1 MIDRYIY
8 FQTDSGFNDLLC
20 CMTSVLTYCKKY
32 NRKILLDTVHSSFRV
47 VLSEYFDICDPY
59 IICNMDTIK
68 TICEHES
75 SILPD
80 VGVETMTQILY
91 GDIKLLI
98 KGQNTIFSNGF
109 TSLNLETLPKYDVPQ
124 TIILVGITGGGVGYP
139 MFRTF
144 KPVMSVKTYCLEK
157 YSQLK
162 QPYLCIQIR
171 NTDHRCNYQG
181 LYEQNKQLIHSYGD
195 IYIATDDKLA
205 LDYFRTKSLNVVNF
219 TQFAEGGGPLHLN
232 ESLDPHRRMMN
243 LICDIYI
250 IAMAKTVLSNSDGCF
265 IHLVKTCNQNKHNV
279 AEQFRI

>member
-20 CMTSVLTYCKKY
+20 CMASVLTYCKKY

-47 VLSEYFDICDPY
+47 NLSEYFDILDPY
-59 IICNMDTIK
+59 IIYDMDIIR
-68 TICEHES
+68 TICQHEL
-75 SILPD
+75 SILPN
-80 VGVETMTQILY
+80 VGSDIMNQILN

-98 KGQNTIFSNGF
+98 NGQNTVFANGQS
-109 TSLNLETLPKYDVPQ
+109 SLNLAALPKHCVSQ
-124 TIILVGITGGGVGYP
+124 KILLLGITGGGVGYS
-139 MFRTF
+139 MFKTF
-144 KPVMSVKTYCLEK
+144 KPVMPVKTYCHEK

-162 QPYLCIQIR
+162 TPYLCIQVR
-171 NTDHRCNYQG
+171 NTDYRCNYQG

-205 LDYFRTKSLNVVNF
+205 LEYFRSKSLNVVNF
-219 TQFAEGGGPLHLN
+219 TQFGEGNGPLHLN
-232 ESLDPHRRMMN
+232 KSLDPHRRMMD

-250 IAMAKTVLSNSDGCF
+250 IAMAETVLSNSDGGF
-265 IHLVKTCNQNKHNV
+265 IHLVKTCNQNKHEV